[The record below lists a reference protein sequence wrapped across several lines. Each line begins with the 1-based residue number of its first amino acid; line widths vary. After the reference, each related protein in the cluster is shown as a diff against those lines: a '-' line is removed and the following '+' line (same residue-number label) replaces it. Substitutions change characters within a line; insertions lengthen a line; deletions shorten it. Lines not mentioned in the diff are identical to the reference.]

1 MAPGHFRAY
10 EFCNVGSSQEGG
22 KGTEVV
28 YLRSKPCP
36 VFAGIPAK
44 SNPSLSC
51 HLGPVRSVQQVD
63 PARGILISDWVFWI
77 TYTTGP

>member
-1 MAPGHFRAY
+1 M
-10 EFCNVGSSQEGG
+10 SSVMSAVARKAGRE
-22 KGTEVV
+22 
-28 YLRSKPCP
+28 LRWYKPCP

-63 PARGILISDWVFWI
+63 PARGILISDWVFWDYLHHRSMI
-77 TYTTGP
+77 LFKRRN